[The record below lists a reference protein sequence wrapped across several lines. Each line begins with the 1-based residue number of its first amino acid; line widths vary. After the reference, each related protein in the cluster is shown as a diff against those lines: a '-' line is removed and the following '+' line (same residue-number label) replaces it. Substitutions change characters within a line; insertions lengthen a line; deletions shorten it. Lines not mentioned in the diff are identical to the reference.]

1 MNRMLFA
8 AAAAILGAGATT
20 AAPLAC
26 QSGSGSRITRVSESA
41 GDHHQHTHM
50 IWSDGNRSV
59 TVQLD
64 GAVEFSDDD
73 RSVVSLEPGS
83 LLVIDEQQRGEP
95 SRHIEFRGDA
105 GSVRST
111 YTVNGEVRSD
121 GDADRQSWLA
131 RILPEL
137 IREQGLNA
145 GPRAERILR
154 KEGVD
159 GLLAEIRRIRSDGVK
174 RIYLR
179 VLFDQAR
186 PTPAQTVA
194 ALRIIEREI
203 SSDGDKASLLR
214 PLAGTIDL
222 ADPALRNGFFA
233 AASSISSD
241 GDRRTVLLA
250 ALPRAQADAAALT
263 ALLESAGEIGSDGD
277 KSSVLVRS
285 ADAPA
290 LGTASARDA
299 WFRAAGSVSS
309 DGDRS
314 RSLLAI
320 LGREENRSEIALAAL
335 ESARHI
341 SSDGDKTRVLLAVSS
356 AELRDARVSAA
367 YDAALGSISSDGDH
381 RRAEQHARSE
391 RP

>member
-1 MNRMLFA
+1 ML
-8 AAAAILGAGATT
+8 
-20 AAPLAC
+20 
-26 QSGSGSRITRVSESA
+26 
-41 GDHHQHTHM
+41 
-50 IWSDGNRSV
+50 WSDGKRSV
-59 TVQLD
+59 SVLLD

-73 RSVVSLEPGS
+73 RSVVSLEQGS
-83 LLVIDEQQRGEP
+83 SLVIDEQMRGEP
-95 SRHIEFRGDA
+95 SRHIEFRGTDGA
-105 GSVRST
+105 IRST
-111 YTVNGEVRSD
+111 YTVNGEVR
-121 GDADRQSWLA
+121 GETDADRQSWLA

-137 IREQGLNA
+137 VREQGLNA

-154 KEGVD
+154 KEGPD

-174 RIYLR
+174 RVYLN
-179 VLFDQAR
+179 VLFDKAR
-186 PTPAQTVA
+186 LTPAQTVA
-194 ALRIIEREI
+194 ALRIIEREV
-203 SSDGDKASLLR
+203 SSDGDKSSILR
-214 PLAGTIDL
+214 PLAQTIDL
-222 ADPALRNGFFA
+222 NDAAIRNGYFA

-241 GDRRTVLLA
+241 GDRRMVLLA
-250 ALPRAQADAAALT
+250 SLPRAQASAEALT
-263 ALLESAGEIGSDGD
+263 ALLGSAAEISSDGD

-290 LGTASARDA
+290 LGSPSARDA

-320 LGREENRSEIALAAL
+320 LNREENRSEIAVAAL

-381 RRAEQHARSE
+381 RRAEQHALQG